1 MLVLFHKN
9 AQIRLTDIHQHLI
22 QSEYLVNLHSLIES
36 QSIDSPIIT
45 HTLIFNKTS
54 FQSIVNIPKLK
65 ASSDGH
71 PSVWLSAIPVVFL
84 LAVLIMIMV
93 FMGNDAISDYSHIS
107 LLISA
112 MLAVTLALVSGCLQ
126 PTKLIGGFKRSATQ
140 ILPAVPLLLLIALI
154 STTWMLS
161 GVVPTLIDYGLQL
174 LNPRFFL
181 VTTCAV
187 CALVSVLTGSSWT
200 TIATIGVAFIGIGSL
215 MGYNEAWIAG
225 AIISG
230 AYFGDK
236 VSPLSD
242 TTVIASS
249 SCGVDLF
256 DHIRYLMLTAVP
268 AMTIALLS
276 FLLMGFYLDPESS
289 ANSTGE
295 IISALR
301 ANFDISLL
309 TLIIPLVT
317 GILIALKVKTLYT
330 LLVGSAMGIA
340 GIFIFQPSIAAE
352 LTGGASAGIGE
363 RIVSTLSILWSET
376 NLHTGNE
383 TLDAFV
389 STGGI
394 TGMLPTVMLVIC
406 AMLFGGAMI
415 GTGMLRV
422 IARAVTSRL
431 RRRTSIVASTV
442 TGGLFLNSCT
452 ADQYLSLI
460 IGGNMFGDV
469 YARNNLEPRLL
480 SRTLEDSVSVT
491 SVLIPWNSCGVTQ
504 ATVLGVATLSYLPF
518 CIFNV
523 LSPLMS
529 LFMAW
534 IGFRVKD
541 VSLSTQDA
549 PAQSG
554 LKSSAR

>member
-1 MLVLFHKN
+1 MLFHKN

>member
-1 MLVLFHKN
+1 M
-9 AQIRLTDIHQHLI
+9 
-22 QSEYLVNLHSLIES
+22 
-36 QSIDSPIIT
+36 
-45 HTLIFNKTS
+45 
-54 FQSIVNIPKLK
+54 NIPKLK
-65 ASSDGH
+65 ASSDGR

-276 FLLMGFYLDPESS
+276 FLLMGFYLDPESN

-340 GIFIFQPSIAAE
+340 GIFIFQPAIAAE

-363 RIVSTLSILWSET
+363 RVASTLSILWSET

-422 IARAVTSRL
+422 IARAVTARL

-534 IGFRVKD
+534 IGFKIKD

>member
-1 MLVLFHKN
+1 MLFHKN

-317 GILIALKVKTLYT
+317 SILIALKVKTLYT

>member
-1 MLVLFHKN
+1 M
-9 AQIRLTDIHQHLI
+9 
-22 QSEYLVNLHSLIES
+22 
-36 QSIDSPIIT
+36 
-45 HTLIFNKTS
+45 
-54 FQSIVNIPKLK
+54 NIPKLK
-65 ASSDGH
+65 ASSDGR

-534 IGFRVKD
+534 IGFKIKD

>member
-1 MLVLFHKN
+1 MLFHKN

-22 QSEYLVNLHSLIES
+22 QSEYLVNLQSLIES
-36 QSIDSPIIT
+36 QSLDSTIIT

-469 YARNNLEPRLL
+469 YACNNLEPRLL

-534 IGFRVKD
+534 IGFKIKD